1 MSRALRWVAF
11 ALGLALAAPAP
22 AAEPMGAPVARGETD
37 KSFDDVILEADFAIT
52 ERNFRITGRNTI
64 GKGLRERGYKDFPDV
79 EVIHFCNLESARE
92 VLEIDPGFVAQMPC
106 RMTVHREH
114 GKTVVNMVLLP
125 ENHRDPRVNA
135 FARRLNGELREIL
148 AYVLAKD

>member
-1 MSRALRWVAF
+1 MTTWLRLLVLSLLLSAGVATPATEMS
-11 ALGLALAAPAP
+11 APP
-22 AAEPMGAPVARGETD
+22 IARGETD
-37 KSFDDVILEADFAIT
+37 KPFDDVILEADFAIT

-79 EVIHFCNLESARE
+79 EVIHFCNLEYARE

-106 RMTVHREH
+106 RMTVHRERD
-114 GKTVVNMVLLP
+114 KTVVNMVLLP
-125 ENHRDPRVNA
+125 ENHADPRVLA
-135 FARRLNGELREIL
+135 FAQRMNGELRAIL

>member
-1 MSRALRWVAF
+1 MSTALRW
-11 ALGLALAAPAP
+11 LALALSLALATAAP
-22 AAEPMGAPVARGETD
+22 AAESSGAAVARGETD

-92 VLEIDPGFVAQMPC
+92 VLEIDPDFVAQMPC
-106 RMTVHREH
+106 RMTVHRQH
-114 GKTVVNMVLLP
+114 DKTVVNVVLLP
-125 ENHRDPRVNA
+125 ENHHDPRVSQ
-135 FARRLNGELREIL
+135 FARRMNGDLREIL